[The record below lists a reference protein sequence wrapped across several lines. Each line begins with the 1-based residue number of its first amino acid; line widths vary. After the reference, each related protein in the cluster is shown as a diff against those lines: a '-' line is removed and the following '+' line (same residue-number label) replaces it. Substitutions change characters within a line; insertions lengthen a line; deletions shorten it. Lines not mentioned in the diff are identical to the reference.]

1 VGTQQTDTPLTDTQ
15 GARKQAGM
23 PTPLPARVRGKVSP
37 GAALS
42 LVVLALLGCSDS
54 LPKLQ
59 DLNPFAEK
67 EVPLPGKRVAIIQQE
82 SVRSDAV
89 AVGRPVSLPP
99 QQPNDSWSQPG
110 GVPSNAAGHL
120 ALGSQLKPAWSVS
133 VGTGSSFYG
142 KVTASPIVY
151 AGHVYTLDAA
161 GQVTAVSASG
171 GSVVWRA
178 STTPSNEKDQEG
190 FGGGLAADGGRVYA
204 ATGFGSVVAFE
215 AKTGRKLWEKI
226 LGAPMRAAPTASAER
241 IFAVNKEG
249 QVFCL
254 SGSDGTELWT
264 FAGTGERASIL
275 ASTSPAV
282 DKDLVVVP
290 YPTGDVVALRA
301 SSGQPAWQESLARSS
316 AGSSL
321 GAMSDAGR
329 PVLYGGVMYAAGHG
343 GRMIA
348 SSAKTGERIWSISVA
363 SIEQPWIAGDT
374 LFVVDTAGQLAAVAR
389 DDGKIRWS
397 TKLGDG
403 TWAGPVLAGNRL
415 WLASSKGQLVG
426 VDPIAGKVAS
436 SIAIGGGSV
445 FSGSS
450 DAVFIAPVV
459 AGGRLFL
466 LADNARLYAFN

>member
-1 VGTQQTDTPLTDTQ
+1 VGTHQTETQ
-15 GARKQAGM
+15 KSARLLAAAPVGA
-23 PTPLPARVRGKVSP
+23 RGKVSL

-42 LVVLALLGCSDS
+42 LVALALVGCGDS
-54 LPKLQ
+54 MPKLS

-82 SVRSDAV
+82 TLRSDAV
-89 AVGRPVSLPP
+89 AASQPISLPP
-99 QQPNDSWSQPG
+99 QQANEAWSQPG
-110 GVPSNAAGHL
+110 GVSSNAPGHL
-120 ALGSQLKPAWSVS
+120 ALGSSLKSAWSVS

-142 KVTASPIVY
+142 KVTSSPIVY
-151 AGHVYTLDAA
+151 GGTVYTLDAA

-178 STTPSNEKDQEG
+178 STTPPNEANQEG

-204 ATGFGSVVAFE
+204 ATGFGTVVAFE
-215 AKTGRKLWEKI
+215 AKTGRKLWEKS
-226 LGAPMRAAPTASAER
+226 LGPPLRAAPTASAER
-241 IFAVNKEG
+241 VFAVNKEG
-249 QVFCL
+249 QVYCL

-275 ASTSPAV
+275 ASSSPAV

-301 SSGQPAWQESLARSS
+301 ASGQPAWQESLARS
-316 AGSSL
+316 AIGSSL

-348 SSAKTGERIWSISVA
+348 TSTKTGERIWSISVA
-363 SIEQPWIAGDT
+363 SIEQPWVAGDT
-374 LFVVDTAGQLAAVAR
+374 VFVVDTAGQLAAVTRA
-389 DDGKIRWS
+389 DGRIRWAS
-397 TKLGDG
+397 KLGPG

-426 VDPIAGKVAS
+426 VEPSTGRVAS
-436 SIAIGGGSV
+436 TDDIGN
-445 FSGSS
+445 
-450 DAVFIAPVV
+450 AVYIAPVV
-459 AGGRLFL
+459 AGGRLYVL
-466 LADNARLYAFN
+466 SDNARLYAFN